1 MGKWVVLTGALA
13 MLSPVADAAPGA
25 PAASKEA
32 TSAPQTICGCKTKCD
47 GKGERCLI
55 TCNANDAGACQGNT
69 GNLGRNYLRVGPTGV
84 LEVPVP
90 AGSR

>member
-1 MGKWVVLTGALA
+1 MGKWVVLTAVLA
-13 MLSPVADAAPGA
+13 ILASVADAAP
-25 PAASKEA
+25 PTHAASNGE
-32 TSAPQTICGCKTKCD
+32 TNAPQTICGCITKCD

-55 TCNANDAGACQGNT
+55 TCNANDVSACQGDT
-69 GNLGRNYLRVGPTGV
+69 GSLGRNYLRVSPTGV